1 MTNTNEQL
9 YLNIN
14 YNHNSNQ
21 FEYDVDNYTWN
32 DPVPCGFKPY
42 FKTSNKYE
50 LKIWLDLNGL
60 RLHKRIII
68 QYSKYNLCSS
78 SLRSYSLIRK

>member
-1 MTNTNEQL
+1 MINPNQQL

-14 YNHNSNQ
+14 YNYNSNQ
-21 FEYDVDNYTWN
+21 FEYDIDNYTWS
-32 DPVPCGFKPY
+32 DLITCDHKPY

-60 RLHKRIII
+60 KLHKRIILPG
-68 QYSKYNLCSS
+68 SHF
-78 SLRSYSLIRK
+78 SLRSYSLIKK

>member
-32 DPVPCGFKPY
+32 DPITCDHKPY
-42 FKTSNKYE
+42 FKTSDKYK
-50 LKIWLDLNGL
+50 LKIWLDLNGIKL
-60 RLHKRIII
+60 YKRIII
-68 QYSKYNLCSS
+68 PDSHF
-78 SLRSYSLIRK
+78 SLRSYSLIKK